1 MSNLL
6 PIYLRW
12 NFYNTLYAGTILW
25 STQCKWTEI
34 YLSLFSMNS
43 RVEYVATSKSLS
55 MNKESWNDHLFSAEH
70 VHEKVQKSQ
79 MQNGVASI
87 FHI

>member
-1 MSNLL
+1 
-6 PIYLRW
+6 
-12 NFYNTLYAGTILW
+12 
-25 STQCKWTEI
+25 
-34 YLSLFSMNS
+34 MNS